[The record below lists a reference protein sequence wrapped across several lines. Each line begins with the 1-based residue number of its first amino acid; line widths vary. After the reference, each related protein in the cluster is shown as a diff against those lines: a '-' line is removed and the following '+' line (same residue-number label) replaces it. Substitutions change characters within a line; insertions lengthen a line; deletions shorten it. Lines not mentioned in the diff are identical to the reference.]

1 MLPDLDRLIRLQ
13 RLDNA
18 SVEAR
23 RTIEAIPT
31 RMAELDAQLDAS
43 RKKVDEAK
51 QHLADQKQVRQTV
64 EKVLAE
70 TQAKLSRFKEQL
82 MAVKTNKE
90 YTAVQHEIAAAEAH
104 ANKLEDDII
113 EHMVQAD
120 ELTAAVSSTEQ
131 VEQKDRSDV
140 ELARTKLEMERAEI
154 EQQLTGTSSERE
166 KLASDLSEA
175 TLRLF
180 DSIARQRQGLAVV
193 EARDGHCTVCNVR
206 LRPQVFNQILLN
218 TDLVR
223 CDSCMRILYHDPDN
237 THRNLSTGDTPK

>member
-82 MAVKTNKE
+82 MASPNCRKK
-90 YTAVQHEIAAAEAH
+90 
-104 ANKLEDDII
+104 
-113 EHMVQAD
+113 
-120 ELTAAVSSTEQ
+120 
-131 VEQKDRSDV
+131 
-140 ELARTKLEMERAEI
+140 
-154 EQQLTGTSSERE
+154 
-166 KLASDLSEA
+166 
-175 TLRLF
+175 
-180 DSIARQRQGLAVV
+180 
-193 EARDGHCTVCNVR
+193 
-206 LRPQVFNQILLN
+206 
-218 TDLVR
+218 
-223 CDSCMRILYHDPDN
+223 
-237 THRNLSTGDTPK
+237 

>member
-18 SVEAR
+18 SIEAR

-51 QHLADQKQVRQTV
+51 QHLADQKQVRQAV

-90 YTAVQHEIAAAEAH
+90 YTAVQHEIATAEAH

-120 ELTAAVSSTEQ
+120 ELTAEVKSTEQ
-131 VEQKDRSDV
+131 VEQKDRSEI
-140 ELARTKLEMERAEI
+140 ELARTKLEIERAEI
-154 EQQLTGTSSERE
+154 EQRLAGTSSERE

-180 DSIARQRQGLAVV
+180 DSIADQRQGLAVV

-223 CDSCMRILYHDPDN
+223 CDSCMRILYHDPNN
-237 THRNLSTGDTPK
+237 THHNLSTGDTTK